1 MLLKNIS
8 ALIGENLDFISNVDI
23 QIKED
28 KFQKIN
34 SNIQSKSK
42 KNVIDCEGLLLIP
55 GFINSHT
62 HIADS
67 IGKDITLNS
76 TVNQKIHPMFGIKSK
91 ILKNTSNEYLST
103 FMKNTCHSM
112 IQKGITTFVDFREGG
127 LDGAILLKK
136 VVDDLPIRT
145 ILLGR
150 LDFHQS
156 TSEIKKNSPFPKEK
170 IRELPSLLKICDGI
184 GISGANEHS
193 TSVLHSYSK
202 TKKLRAIHS
211 SETIE
216 SVQKSKR
223 ITGKSETLRAL
234 SLKPDFLIHMTHA
247 SKKDLDATSK
257 KTRGIIICPRANSS
271 LSEGIPD
278 IEKMQNAG
286 CLLGLGTDNVMINSP
301 DMFREMDY
309 LWKVTMGIKKKR
321 IDPKEILK
329 MATVNAGKI
338 LKKEIGII
346 QTKKIADC
354 IFLDKHALDLEPMH
368 NPYASIVHRASQ
380 STIKAVMIGGKIVH
394 GKI

>member
-8 ALIGENLDFISNVDI
+8 ALIGENLDFVSNVDI
-23 QIKED
+23 LIKND

-42 KNVIDCEGLLLIP
+42 KDTIDCEGLLLIP

-67 IGKDITLNS
+67 IGKDISLNT

-127 LDGAILLKK
+127 LDGASLLKK
-136 VVDDLPIRT
+136 AVDDLPIRA

-150 LDFHQS
+150 LDFHQN
-156 TSEIKKNSPFPKEK
+156 TSEIKKNTPLPKEK
-170 IRELPSLLKICDGI
+170 LLELPSLVKICDGI

-193 TSVLHSYSK
+193 TSVLKSYSK
-202 TKKLRAIHS
+202 TKKLRSIHS

-247 SKKDLDATSK
+247 SKSDLEATSK

-321 IDPKEILK
+321 IDPREILK

-368 NPYASIVHRASQ
+368 NPYASIVHRASE
-380 STIKAVMIGGKIVH
+380 STIKAVMIGGNIVH

>member
-8 ALIGENLDFISNVDI
+8 ALIGENLDFVSNVDI
-23 QIKED
+23 LIKND

-42 KNVIDCEGLLLIP
+42 KDTIDCEGLLLIP

-67 IGKDITLNS
+67 IGKDISLNT

-127 LDGAILLKK
+127 LDGASLLKK
-136 VVDDLPIRT
+136 AVDDLPIRA

-150 LDFHQS
+150 LDFHQN
-156 TSEIKKNSPFPKEK
+156 TSEIKKNTPLPKEK
-170 IRELPSLLKICDGI
+170 LLELPSLVKICDGI

-193 TSVLHSYSK
+193 TSVLKSYSK

-247 SKKDLDATSK
+247 SKSDLEATSK

-321 IDPKEILK
+321 IDPREILK

-368 NPYASIVHRASQ
+368 NPYASIVHRASE
-380 STIKAVMIGGKIVH
+380 STIKAVMIGGNIVH